1 MVETAAYFVA
11 AESITN
17 AAKHAPGATVRIT
30 IAESGD
36 KLIVSVSDDGPGGA
50 DPHGSGLIGLRQ
62 RVEAL
67 DGHLEISS
75 PVGSG
80 TTIRADLPCAW

>member
-1 MVETAAYFVA
+1 M
-11 AESITN
+11 
-17 AAKHAPGATVRIT
+17 RIT

-50 DPHGSGLIGLRQ
+50 DPHGSGLTGLRQ

-67 DGHLEISS
+67 DGQLEISS

-80 TTIRADLPCAW
+80 TAIRADLPCA